1 MPLAKIHVVKGR
13 YDQARMA
20 KVSGAIQ
27 AALIN
32 TLRVPPEDFYQLIFE
47 LPNNRLLHTPSFVG
61 MNYTDDLIILDVTF
75 IQGRPKETRL
85 KLLKDINTRVAA
97 AAGVSPDDMLI
108 TIYEV
113 PGENISF
120 GQGEAQRANVVA
132 HA

>member
-13 YDQARMA
+13 FDQARIA
-20 KVSGAIQ
+20 KVSSAIQ
-27 AALIN
+27 AALMN

-47 LPNNRLLHTPSFVG
+47 LPKNRLLHTPSFVG
-61 MNYTDDLIILDVTF
+61 MHYTADLIILDVTF

-85 KLLKDINTRVAA
+85 ALLKDINTRVAA
-97 AAGVSPDDMLI
+97 AAGVSPDDMMI
-108 TIYEV
+108 TLYEV

-120 GQGEAQRANVVA
+120 GQGEAQRAKAVV